1 VKRVV
6 DLFKKGLAPET
17 IKITLV
23 QNEQNM
29 PQESKTPET
38 TDRVDAAQVEELPNA
53 PNILELSASFQQIRT
68 EEQELLE
75 VKQALLKKQRDLEAK
90 LVREIAEK
98 KMAIDDL
105 KSEIPDIQNRCRQLG
120 QALGVDIYS

>member
-1 VKRVV
+1 MV